1 MIRALLCALICMVG
15 SMEFVFASSSHEIS
29 YQEVMVQAREL
40 QAAGEI
46 KQAYQLMQVHAD
58 ENAGIFEY
66 DYFLGQ
72 LAMDSGEPVEAIFVL
87 ERALDQRPDF
97 APARAELAR
106 AYFIIGENKAA
117 KNEFEKVQESEMPA
131 TSKKLMA
138 RYILAIDD
146 RLFGNTSDT
155 SFYVSAGLGYDTNVN
170 TSPSTRL
177 IALPTGTI
185 ELSSP
190 EDREQDSTA
199 ATLEGGGRFSYSLK
213 PNLQL
218 YGSGD
223 LRFYQ
228 LFDEDE
234 FSTQISDGVF
244 GLHLMHGRNQ
254 YKLALIGQNFTLDGS
269 TSRNLYGVNVQW
281 LHAVDAANQLSIF
294 GQYAAIRFP
303 KSSLFDLNQLSAG
316 ATWLHLFTN
325 AYQPIMHLTIYVGNE
340 AERAD
345 DADYI
350 GRDYFGLRAGVRVKT
365 SAKIIWSG
373 VASYQKS
380 NYGGPFPFTGGVT
393 RDDDFVN
400 VTVAVDYEVNK
411 NWRITP
417 EVTYSENS
425 SKLGFFD
432 YDRLKTLVALR
443 VDF

>member
-1 MIRALLCALICMVG
+1 MMRALLCGLICTVG
-15 SMEFVFASSSHEIS
+15 SIEFVFASSGQEII
-29 YQEVMVQAREL
+29 MQAREL
-40 QAAGEI
+40 QAAGKI

-72 LAMDSGEPVEAIFVL
+72 LAMDSGKPVEAIFVL

-131 TSKKLMA
+131 ASKKLMA

-177 IALPTGTI
+177 IALPAGTI

-223 LRFYQ
+223 LRF
-228 LFDEDE
+228 LP
-234 FSTQISDGVF
+234 T
-244 GLHLMHGRNQ
+244 
-254 YKLALIGQNFTLDGS
+254 
-269 TSRNLYGVNVQW
+269 
-281 LHAVDAANQLSIF
+281 
-294 GQYAAIRFP
+294 IR
-303 KSSLFDLNQLSAG
+303 
-316 ATWLHLFTN
+316 
-325 AYQPIMHLTIYVGNE
+325 
-340 AERAD
+340 
-345 DADYI
+345 
-350 GRDYFGLRAGVRVKT
+350 
-365 SAKIIWSG
+365 
-373 VASYQKS
+373 
-380 NYGGPFPFTGGVT
+380 
-393 RDDDFVN
+393 
-400 VTVAVDYEVNK
+400 
-411 NWRITP
+411 
-417 EVTYSENS
+417 
-425 SKLGFFD
+425 
-432 YDRLKTLVALR
+432 
-443 VDF
+443 